1 MVNLVHWLQAQLDED
16 ERMAR
21 AAAEESEGRGLDGA
35 WRYHDQHVE
44 MIDSHTVVAL
54 GPENRM
60 SPGVGRHIA
69 EHDPVRVLLE
79 LNAKRQ
85 ILDEYNKAV
94 GRLEEIAALLSRLR
108 DKDQDP
114 YLTEVEWAS
123 VIHRRDT
130 LHGVMRLLAL
140 PYADRPGYREEW
152 RP

>member
-1 MVNLVHWLQAQLDED
+1 MVDLVQWLQAELDED

-21 AAAEESEGRGLDGA
+21 AAAEDTDERGLDGA
-35 WRYHDQHVE
+35 WRYHGQRVE
-44 MIDSHTVVAL
+44 TVSSRTVVAL
-54 GPENRM
+54 GSQNQM

-85 ILDEYNKAV
+85 LLAEYTKTV
-94 GRLEEIAALLSRLR
+94 GRLEEIAVLLSRLR

-123 VIHRRDT
+123 VVHRRDT
-130 LHGVMRLLAL
+130 LHEVLRLLAL
-140 PYADRPGYREEW
+140 PYADRPGYRQEW
-152 RP
+152 LP